1 MKKILFLLLLILS
14 SVISFSQRYT
24 GYGRGYD
31 FGDTEKIMNY
41 QPSYWFALLL
51 AGMMLIGGLTF
62 LYSKIDEFLGLKTG
76 KYIKVV
82 SGGKICITSDF
93 TKKQYEIV
101 KIWKIEDFGH
111 QHGQLKTVVKYRE
124 IKEMTYT

>member
-62 LYSKIDEFLGLKTG
+62 LYYGNNFEISKGF
-76 KYIKVV
+76 
-82 SGGKICITSDF
+82 SF
-93 TKKQYEIV
+93 QYEV
-101 KIWKIEDFGH
+101 LPMYK
-111 QHGQLKTVVKYRE
+111 
-124 IKEMTYT
+124 